1 MSIARKLADL
11 LDTSGDVRDTNLDNV
26 TAYTKPVN
34 ESISYITGLQS
45 ALDGKIDDSQVLT
58 NVPSGAVFTDNNTT
72 YSVGDGGLTQKNFTT
87 ALDTKLSGLATSTLS
102 ISANVLTFTDE
113 AGTDTTIDLS
123 LYLDDTNLAYIA
135 SGTVASNGTATFTR
149 SDSTTFTVDMSTLLD
164 DTKLSD
170 TDIAAMGYTKSAFS
184 EDDYIDNEILDMGW
198 A

>member
-26 TAYTKPVN
+26 TAYTKPVT

-87 ALDTKLSGLATSTLS
+87 ALDTKLSGLETSTLS

>member
-87 ALDTKLSGLATSTLS
+87 ALDTKLSGLETSTLS